1 MSITLD
7 SIFMDHMVIQ
17 REREIR
23 IFGTGTA
30 GEKIEISF
38 AGEHGSGETKENGTW
53 EVVLQSLKAGGPYD
67 LEVKTENET
76 IIVKD
81 ILIGDVYVAAGQS
94 NMEFLFENTVNAE
107 VERRQASQAAF
118 RYYKVPQVEYRKD
131 GKDYPE
137 IPEEGW
143 YECSPENVGKI
154 SGVAYYC
161 MKELRNH
168 TDVPIGV
175 VGCHKGGTSAS
186 CWVSEETLKK
196 DPETKQIY
204 YDNYW
209 NDIKDQTEEEED
221 QAIRQYQEILADYQK
236 KVEEYQKKYPERSM
250 SQLKHDVGHTP
261 WPGPKGKKDYGR
273 PCGLYETMF
282 QKIRGMRYKAV
293 LWYQGEEDTKAAPV
307 YKTLLLNLIDN
318 WRKDLEDS
326 ELPFL
331 IMQLPNYSDDKIP
344 FSWAVLREQQ
354 RQAVR
359 ESEHTYLICTLGC
372 GEEFN
377 IHPAD
382 KSEAGRRLGLMAAE
396 VFYDAQVQGHAPELS
411 NVTRTEDGYQLEF
424 KYCYGKI
431 LSAKNSG
438 NDLQISS
445 DGQHFEKAE
454 AETAQENLILK
465 TEKDVKV
472 ICYDWENNPDVLFTG
487 ASGLP
492 VIPFYYEI

>member
-7 SIFMDHMVIQ
+7 SIFRDHMVIQ
-17 REREIR
+17 RERKIR
-23 IFGTGTA
+23 IFGTGQT
-30 GEKIEISF
+30 GEKAEVSL
-38 AGEHGSGETKENGTW
+38 AGKKGFGQAAEDGTW
-53 EVVLQSLKAGGPYD
+53 EVILEPLEAGGPYE
-67 LEVKTENET
+67 LEVKTEEKT
-76 IIVKD
+76 MIVKD

-94 NMEFLFENTVNAE
+94 NMEFLFENTAYAE
-107 VERRQASQAAF
+107 SEREHASQAAF
-118 RYYKVPQVEYRKD
+118 RYYKVPQVEYQKD
-131 GKDYPE
+131 GKEYPE

-161 MKELRNH
+161 VKELRRH

-196 DPETKQIY
+196 DPEIKKIY
-204 YDNYW
+204 YDDYW
-209 NDIKDQTEEEED
+209 KDIKDQSEEEED
-221 QAIRQYQEILADYQK
+221 LAIHQYQEILAAYQK
-236 KVEEYQKKYPERSM
+236 KVEEYQKQYPDRSM

-282 QKIRGMRYKAV
+282 QKIRGMRYKAI
-293 LWYQGEEDTKAAPV
+293 LWYQGEEDTKAASV
-307 YKTLLLNLIDN
+307 YKILLLNLIDN
-318 WRKDLEDS
+318 WRRDLDDK

-331 IMQLPNYSDDKIP
+331 IMQLPNYNDDKIP

-354 RQAVR
+354 RQAVK
-359 ESEHTYLICTLGC
+359 ESEHTYLICTLGF

-396 VFYDAQVQGHAPELS
+396 VFYDKQVQGCAPELS
-411 NVTRTEDGYQLEF
+411 KVERTEDGYCLTF
-424 KYCYGKI
+424 DSCYGRI
-431 LSAKNSG
+431 LSAGNSDQ
-438 NDLQISS
+438 DLQISY
-445 DGQHFEKAE
+445 DGKHFEKIK
-454 AETAQENLILK
+454 AETAQEDLLIK
-465 TEKDVKV
+465 TQRDVKV
-472 ICYDWENNPDVLFTG
+472 ICYDWENNPEVVFTG

-492 VIPFYYEI
+492 IIPFYYEI